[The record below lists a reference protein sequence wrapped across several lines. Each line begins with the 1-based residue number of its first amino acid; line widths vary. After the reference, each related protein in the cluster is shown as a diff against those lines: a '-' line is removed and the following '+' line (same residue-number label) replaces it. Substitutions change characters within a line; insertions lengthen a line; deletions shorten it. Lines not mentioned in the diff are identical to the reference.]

1 MIDEAGSKV
10 RLKENTPPEN
20 IKELEEKIE
29 SINNEKEEAVRC
41 QNFEKAA
48 KVRDEQRKLKEE
60 LTQVGKN
67 GITLQKTKIQLMLK

>member
-1 MIDEAGSKV
+1 M
-10 RLKENTPPEN
+10 LLN
-20 IKELEEKIE
+20 KELEEKIE

-60 LTQVGKN
+60 LTFRAPA
-67 GITLQKTKIQLMLK
+67 LRQKRHKKSEPQLAESKTRRV